1 MKINRELAGPLVGRP
16 ACIWVHRTQ
25 SFSLATEYLKRKQ
38 DEECTSPFFINFID
52 ALQSICQA
60 AQWARILAEK
70 NRTHTGHLFSL
81 GWVCVRV
88 DYYL

>member
-38 DEECTSPFFINFID
+38 DEECTSPVFYQLYRRSLEYLLGSSVGENF
-52 ALQSICQA
+52 S
-60 AQWARILAEK
+60 RK
-70 NRTHTGHLFSL
+70 KSHTHTGHLFSL
-81 GWVCVRV
+81 GWVCES
-88 DYYL
+88 